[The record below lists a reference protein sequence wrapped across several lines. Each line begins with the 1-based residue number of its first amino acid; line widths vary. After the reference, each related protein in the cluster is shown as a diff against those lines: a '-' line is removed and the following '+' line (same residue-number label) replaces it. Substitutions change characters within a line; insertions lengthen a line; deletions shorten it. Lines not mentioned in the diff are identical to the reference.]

1 VPTPDRSPDD
11 CRSIGG
17 WHDVAVRKIG
27 LLGATGYTGRLTATE
42 FAVRG
47 LDVRL
52 GARSAERLKKV
63 DGTEGCE
70 RVTVDTSDPR
80 ALAAFM
86 ADLEVVISTVGPFTS
101 LGRPVVDAAVK
112 AGVHYVD
119 STGEPGFMQ
128 ELYDAFR
135 SADTAVVPACG
146 FDYVPGDCAA
156 SVAVAALGEPVE
168 TVRVGYSLKGM
179 RPTRGTAM
187 SAIEAASVEPNPR
200 LRRTEIEG
208 APAIELP
215 WGEDL
220 TVPRWA
226 PGAVVHC
233 AITAPRIATL
243 VAPLAGPATGPLMR
257 VGAPVLKRL
266 ASRMAEGPS
275 DEARSRSSTR
285 VVATAAGGGRTATAA
300 VEVNDVYGFTALA
313 LVECAL
319 RVGGAGAMSPAQAFD
334 AGELLDA
341 MRGPLLSWTRPVA
354 P

>member
-1 VPTPDRSPDD
+1 M
-11 CRSIGG
+11 
-17 WHDVAVRKIG
+17 RKIG

-52 GARSAERLKKV
+52 GGRSAERLKKV
-63 DGTEGCE
+63 DGTEASE
-70 RVTVDTSDPR
+70 RVIVDSSDSR
-80 ALAAFM
+80 ALAAFL
-86 ADLEVVISTVGPFTS
+86 DGLDVVISTVGPFTS

-128 ELYDAFR
+128 ELYDAFG
-135 SADTAVVPACG
+135 SAKTAVVPACG

-156 SVAVAALGEPVE
+156 SVAAASLKAPPELI
-168 TVRVGYSLKGM
+168 RVGYSMKGM
-179 RPTRGTAM
+179 RPTRGTTM
-187 SAIEAASVEPNPR
+187 SAIEAARAEPSPR

-208 APAIELP
+208 NPAIELP

-233 AITAPRIATL
+233 AITAPRVATIL
-243 VAPLAGPATGPLMR
+243 APLAGPATGPMMKLS
-257 VGAPVLKRL
+257 APLLRRL
-266 ASRMAEGPS
+266 ANRMPEGPS
-275 DEARSRSSTR
+275 EDVRAQVTTR
-285 VVATAAGGGRTATAA
+285 VVATARAGNRTATAA
-300 VEVNDVYGFTALA
+300 VNVNDVYGFTALA

-319 RVGGAGAMSPAQAFD
+319 RVGGEGAMSPAQAFD
-334 AGELLDA
+334 AAELLDA
-341 MRGPLLSWTRPVA
+341 MRGPLLSWTRPSG
-354 P
+354 